1 MIYGAHTYGGV
12 QYGGASQTGFFTGKL
27 KTLKSLYP
35 IQKITKAI
43 TRAITLKHHTEPRQI
58 TDRKKQFTLKAEK
71 TTGQQR
77 N

>member
-27 KTLKSLYP
+27 NTLKSLYP

-43 TRAITLKHHTEPRQI
+43 QQI
-58 TDRKKQFTLKAEK
+58 LE
-71 TTGQQR
+71 
-77 N
+77 NC

>member
-27 KTLKSLYP
+27 NTLKSLYP

-43 TRAITLKHHTEPRQI
+43 NRAITLKNNTEPIRI
-58 TDRKKQFTLKAEK
+58 TDSKKQFILKAQK
-71 TTGQQR
+71 TTVEQR